1 MYLKFFII
9 FNIALFASC
18 SKLIDDSFENYNP
31 SIVLI
36 GILEADSIISVHI
49 STTANLSD
57 ELPKQIENAL
67 VVIKS
72 KSIGSD
78 TLFYATNGI
87 YKSKHKALA
96 GETYTCNVHVNGLVT
111 VSAQTT
117 VPKPTSI
124 HTTNYTEKGFRDENG
139 EIISSIDFEI
149 MNDKSK
155 KQFWEVELISVGQF
169 GKSWNSD
176 DFSKL
181 YSHYIVFIAEQNQ
194 VLLNEASPLNLFSNA
209 KIQDTSYNVKFY
221 FNKNNLTRF
230 YGKDRADS
238 IFVVLKSVDETYYKY
253 VKQHHIYLTG
263 KEIKFG
269 YTAKHFALYSNVEN
283 GYGIFTSY
291 SSFWK
296 RWVIETETE
305 TE

>member
-9 FNIALFASC
+9 FIITLFASC

-36 GILEADSIISVHI
+36 GVLEADSIISVHVSI
-49 STTANLSD
+49 TTNLSD
-57 ELPKQIENAL
+57 ELPKYIENAM
-67 VVIKS
+67 VIITS
-72 KSIGSD
+72 KSIGFD
-78 TLFYATNGI
+78 TLFHTTKGT

-96 GETYTCNVHVNGLVT
+96 GETYTCNVHVSGFAT

-117 VPKPTSI
+117 LPKPTSI
-124 HTTNYTEKGFRDENG
+124 HNTNYTEKGFRDENG
-139 EIISSIDFEI
+139 EILSSIDFEV

-169 GKSWNSD
+169 GTSWNSD

-181 YSHYIVFIAEQNQ
+181 YSHYINFIAEQNQ
-194 VLLNEASPLNLFSNA
+194 VLLNEANPLNLFSNA

-221 FNKNNLTRF
+221 FNKNNLTEF
-230 YGKDRADS
+230 YGKDRVDS
-238 IFVVLKSVDETYYKY
+238 TFVVLKSVDETYYKY
-253 VKQHHIYLTG
+253 VKQYQIYLTG

-269 YTAKHFALYSNVEN
+269 YNAKHFALYSNVEN

-296 RWVIETETE
+296 RCAVETE
-305 TE
+305 